1 MTVYKYELWI
11 DDFVSIQMPVGAE
24 VLHVDV
30 QRGQP
35 CIWARVDPTAGPER
49 RIFRVA
55 RTGHPLDPAIGPH
68 IGSFQMHD
76 GELVFHVFEVT
87 R

>member
-1 MTVYKYELWI
+1 MTVYKYELAV
-11 DDFVSIQMPVGAE
+11 DDFVNILMPIGAE

-35 CIWARVDPTAGPER
+35 CIWARVDPTAKPER

-55 RTGHPLDPAIGPH
+55 VTGDPLDPAIGPH